1 MPESRKRK
9 KDVYTPPSTG
19 ANKQPMNFDSPRW
32 LPIAMVTAWVIGLVW
47 IVLWYMVPIPFLES
61 LGAWNIVI
69 GFSFIS
75 IGFVLATRWR

>member
-9 KDVYTPPSTG
+9 KDVYTPPTTR
-19 ANKQPMNFDSPRW
+19 ARKEAVNFDSPRW
-32 LPIAMVTAWVIGLVW
+32 LPITMVTLWVVGLTW
-47 IVLWYMVPIPFLES
+47 IVLWYLVPIPFLEE

-75 IGFVLATRWR
+75 VGFVLVTKWG